1 MVDGLRERK
10 KLRARQ
16 HISDV
21 ATRLFAERGFEAVT
35 VAEIAA
41 AADVAKATVT
51 NYFPR
56 KEDLLLDMQGEA
68 EGLLLDAIRSRPA
81 GQGVVEAVRALMH
94 RLLQQEHPLS
104 SASPGIAW
112 FGDLIARSPA
122 LQSRAREQREQLEAA
137 VTRQLTAETGDAAQA
152 DLIARLLLAAATA
165 VVITPFRRMRAG
177 EPAATV
183 VADQARVIDRA
194 FDQLSDGL
202 GAFGS
207 ETARA

>member
-1 MVDGLRERK
+1 MVEGLRERK
-10 KLRARQ
+10 KLRARR

-35 VAEIAA
+35 VAEIALA
-41 AADVAKATVT
+41 AEVAKATVT

-68 EGLLLDAIRSRPA
+68 EDLLLDAIRSRPA

-94 RLLQQEHPLS
+94 RLLAQRHPLS
-104 SASPGIAW
+104 SADPGIAW

-122 LQSRAREQREQLEAA
+122 LQSRAREQREHLEAA
-137 VTRQLTAETGDAAQA
+137 VARVLTAETGDAGLA
-152 DLIARLLLAAATA
+152 DLVARLLLATATA
-165 VVITPFRRMRAG
+165 VVITPFRRLRAG
-177 EPAATV
+177 EPAAAV
-183 VADQARVIDRA
+183 VEGQVRVIDRA

-202 GAFGS
+202 RAYGS
-207 ETARA
+207 